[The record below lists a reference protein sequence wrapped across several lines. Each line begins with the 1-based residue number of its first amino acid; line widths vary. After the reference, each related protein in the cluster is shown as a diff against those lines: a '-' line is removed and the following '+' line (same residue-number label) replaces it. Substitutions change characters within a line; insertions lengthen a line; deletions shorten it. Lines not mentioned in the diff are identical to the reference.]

1 MTRTLSTTG
10 SNSSDNLSCPHCN
23 TQLPSQ
29 AVFCSSC
36 GEQFEQKKN
45 GELDSNT
52 QYGSVEAQEQEA
64 KTIRLVILPQIYL
77 KRWQAHRSLKNNKLS
92 GQSQDSSPSLQDG
105 DAPTQPISS
114 DTETESADAPSQ
126 REAPIQIEPAQSS
139 STTPAPSIPKT
150 SEQISIRSNLLW
162 PTIFIF
168 SAVAAG
174 LVYFVFTDT
183 LVRPAVI
190 FWFLFVCPGMIVVRF
205 LRLKEPI
212 VEWTLALAL
221 SFAIDAIV
229 AAIQLYAGKWSPTDT
244 LTILI
249 GLSLCG
255 AIFQLVN
262 STTSVSKLLYTVRS
276 RSVPTLLHTVR
287 SRKPG
292 VLLPILLSL
301 LVGIIVGASLW
312 SDEVY
317 HGSGSATSNLALPH
331 KAIPHSSPKST
342 VVPTPSSTSS
352 AHIAALYHGTIYD
365 IPANVTTKMSLT
377 GIQQTQIT
385 IGGNF
390 TGLHSTGTFNGIID
404 PSKHL
409 QFTVKDSAGHLMLSF
424 DGDIQSDGELSGNY
438 CNVDQN
444 AQCTGEYG
452 LWSVAPAP

>member
-139 STTPAPSIPKT
+139 PTTPAPSIPKT

-162 PTIFIF
+162 PTIIIF

-229 AAIQLYAGKWSPTDT
+229 AAIQLYAGKWSPTGT

-301 LVGIIVGASLW
+301 LVGIVVGASLW

-317 HGSGSATSNLALPH
+317 HSSHSVTTASAQLHGTTT
-331 KAIPHSSPKST
+331 HSSSM
-342 VVPTPSSTSS
+342 VVSAPTPSAIRAGS
-352 AHIAALYHGTIYD
+352 YHGTIFN
-365 IPANVTTKMSLT
+365 IAANLTTKMSLT
-377 GIQQTQIT
+377 GIQPGSISGYFTGLSLKGPFKGFIDATKQIQLIVT
-385 IGGNF
+385 ESAGHATLSIDGNVQSDGNIGGN
-390 TGLHSTGTFNGIID
+390 
-404 PSKHL
+404 
-409 QFTVKDSAGHLMLSF
+409 
-424 DGDIQSDGELSGNY
+424 Y
-438 CNVDQN
+438 CSLNQ
-444 AQCTGEYG
+444 AERCGGSYGYG
-452 LWSVAPAP
+452 LWSVAPAS